1 MPRPF
6 EWLPL
11 KPMVPLTYPALMP
24 ILGEDS
30 AVPSNPL
37 MTSVLPL
44 HVLESV
50 YVQPVSTQTISVP
63 LLHADPSLLTNVR
76 E

>member
-1 MPRPF
+1 MAKPF
-6 EWLPL
+6 ERLPL
-11 KPMVPLTYPALMP
+11 KTMVPLAYPALMS

-30 AVPSNPL
+30 GAPSNAP

-50 YVQPVSTQTISVP
+50 YAQLMSTQTISVP
-63 LLHADPSLLTNVR
+63 LLHAD
-76 E
+76 

>member
-1 MPRPF
+1 
-6 EWLPL
+6 
-11 KPMVPLTYPALMP
+11 MVPLAYPDLMS

-30 AVPSNPL
+30 AAPSNAP

-50 YVQPVSTQTISVP
+50 YAQLMSTQTISVP
-63 LLHADPSLLTNVR
+63 LLHAD
-76 E
+76 